1 MPEMAREPKYRAY
14 KAVKMTDGLQTWID
28 ARFDM
33 QQPLTAGDWEA
44 LRAMLE
50 STSPQNRIAAM
61 EARLATLGKSTDP
74 TIRMH
79 VAAIRAILRKR
90 LSVQAT
96 AGIASRADLDLLKEA
111 DHLWVKIMVL
121 RDVVPKAVMGAKHS
135 ETQRERRADKPGENW
150 HDPDRN
156 DRLRDFHAGLTTD
169 GQRDATAQTA
179 AAFNLSKRQ
188 VRRIL
193 TK

>member
-1 MPEMAREPKYRAY
+1 
-14 KAVKMTDGLQTWID
+14 
-28 ARFDM
+28 
-33 QQPLTAGDWEA
+33 
-44 LRAMLE
+44 
-50 STSPQNRIAAM
+50 
-61 EARLATLGKSTDP
+61 
-74 TIRMH
+74 
-79 VAAIRAILRKR
+79 
-90 LSVQAT
+90 
-96 AGIASRADLDLLKEA
+96 
-111 DHLWVKIMVL
+111 MVL
-121 RDVVPKAVMGAKHS
+121 RDVS
-135 ETQRERRADKPGENW
+135 RRRSWGQSTSRRNASDAPNKPGENW